1 VKPQLQQQLQASQ
14 MEVELDIVDDVDI
27 SPSPSS
33 PQMSS
38 MMSQVTQPQYQPFQ
52 MGTSQFIAPE
62 PRVNITF
69 YHMKCGLKAI

>member
-52 MGTSQFIAPE
+52 MGTSQFI
-62 PRVNITF
+62 VNITF